1 MKKAAVASL
10 AVLVL
15 GLVLALIGSSVY
27 VYYLSDSYSKR
38 VGEDYGFDA
47 GFTIKHVR
55 KFVEDSDI
63 DEKLE
68 RLVNA
73 STRDV
78 DEKHVPGYLAFAERF
93 VARVK
98 FWDSV
103 FTIGLLISLPAA
115 FTLLGLFFIW
125 AFKYVF
131 TKEKTI
137 ENDREDYF

>member
-1 MKKAAVASL
+1 MKKTAVASL
-10 AVLVL
+10 AFLVL
-15 GLVLALIGSSVY
+15 GIVLAEIGSRVY

-38 VGEDYGFDA
+38 VGEDYGFNA
-47 GFTIKHVR
+47 EFTIEHVR
-55 KFVEDSDI
+55 KYVEDSDI

-73 STRDV
+73 ATDV
-78 DEKHVPGYLAFAERF
+78 DEKYVPGYLAFAERF

-131 TKEKTI
+131 AKEKPET
-137 ENDREDYF
+137 NDREDYF

>member
-1 MKKAAVASL
+1 MAF
-10 AVLVL
+10 LVL
-15 GLVLALIGSSVY
+15 GIVLEEIGSRVY

-38 VGEDYGFDA
+38 VREDYGYTA
-47 GFTIKHVR
+47 EFTIRHVR

-68 RLVNA
+68 RLVNT
-73 STRDV
+73 STRHEV
-78 DEKHVPGYLAFAERF
+78 DEKYVPGYLAFAERF

-98 FWDSV
+98 FWDGVS
-103 FTIGLLISLPAA
+103 TIGLLISLPAA

-131 TKEKTI
+131 AKEKPET
-137 ENDREDYF
+137 NDREYYF

>member
-10 AVLVL
+10 AFLVL
-15 GLVLALIGSSVY
+15 GIVLALIGYSVY

-38 VGEDYGFDA
+38 VGEDYGFTA
-47 GFTIKHVR
+47 EYTIEDVR

-63 DEKLE
+63 DERFE
-68 RLVNA
+68 RLVN
-73 STRDV
+73 RNVV
-78 DEKHVPGYLAFAERF
+78 DEKYVPGYLAFAERF

-103 FTIGLLISLPAA
+103 STIGLLISLPAA